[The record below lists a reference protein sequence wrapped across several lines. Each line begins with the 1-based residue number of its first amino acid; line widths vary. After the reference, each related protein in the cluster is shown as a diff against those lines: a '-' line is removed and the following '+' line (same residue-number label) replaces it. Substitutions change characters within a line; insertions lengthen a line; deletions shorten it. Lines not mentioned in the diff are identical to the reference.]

1 LNPSL
6 QLKDGENLSSY
17 HMALHNVTD
26 EIIHGEDATNNSALQ
41 MVDFT
46 IIAAV
51 ECSEKN
57 QSNGLIEEWNDGS
70 SIIPQAQPEK
80 ENKARSA
87 VSVAPPENK
96 VGDIDNGGRSN
107 ATLRS
112 AFVSLYLK
120 QHKRL

>member
-1 LNPSL
+1 
-6 QLKDGENLSSY
+6 
-17 HMALHNVTD
+17 
-26 EIIHGEDATNNSALQ
+26 

-46 IIAAV
+46 INAAV